1 MNQKGRSTKTAL
13 VLRLLVLVGFLLAIN
28 PPGVVHAGSEIL
40 IRGQVTDRLT
50 GEPIPEAYMEI
61 KDAAYNTLAFNN
73 ADINGN
79 YEISASLEQAAMVC
93 ATANFMD
100 KGDYFYTD
108 HIYECTDISQ
118 IIESEM
124 TVDFALQPVGIF
136 TLQVFDQQGNRV
148 KNSEVLS
155 IINNNAYIT
164 DLSDL
169 PTSGIFSTVEENA
182 YRKEETL
189 NELAAPTFYTP
200 IQTPVIFHILWDI
213 PDFGRIIVDLDNGGS
228 GYQVEKIWDAGV
240 LNFNYEAA
248 RSETLR
254 FARELAQ
261 FQEEGY
267 TFPSSIESDLATAQT
282 ALGSGEAHLNAAPP
296 EMALAVADFDD
307 ALVTALRGQEALYL
321 EKAKTDIPKFR
332 QGSLH
337 LTIKD
342 GEGARVSNAEVTF
355 QQISHDFQFGGWY
368 LTDGWTYLPEIGD
381 TLADAGFN
389 ATYILM
395 SQNILEPSE
404 GQYDFSYPDTAS
416 GLDTLLA
423 KGFSVNAGFAY
434 YGHPD
439 DQLDCPSYWNSM
451 TFEEYK
457 ENVYNHFEAL
467 SAHFKDQ
474 IDLWMFNEQNLQ
486 WSNCRALNWE
496 QKLEAY
502 QSAMAGLQAGY
513 PQARN
518 IVASIALPY
527 GWNQEKLRDMN
538 ALPPQGIAFPMYLDM
553 LQERGLPLD
562 AIGLEIYHFGIDIP
576 GNMGAPGLSLAAIAR
591 TMSFYNKYD
600 LPVYITE
607 FQVPSSQEAGTS
619 WLHQPWDETSQAE
632 FARDFYTLAFGTE
645 SMQGVQW
652 AAFVSDKNSFLIHS
666 GILDEK
672 YQPKPVYYTLKD
684 LIASWTTNGSVT
696 TDENGVLE
704 IRGFAGDYEI
714 TVTQQDGT
722 QTQSIVH
729 ISEQKNTEIEVTAV
743 PPAADEVTAKKDW
756 SIFIYIGL
764 GIVIIGGYLLLRT
777 TKKNINGSKKGQ

>member
-1 MNQKGRSTKTAL
+1 MAFLILILVILLFITKPPSTT
-13 VLRLLVLVGFLLAIN
+13 
-28 PPGVVHAGSEIL
+28 HAGSETL
-40 IRGQVTDRLT
+40 VKGQVTDSLT
-50 GEPIPEAYMEI
+50 GEPIPAAYMEI
-61 KDAAYNTLAFNN
+61 KDAAYNSLVNGN
-73 ADINGN
+73 ADSNGN
-79 YEISASLEQAAMVC
+79 YEIYASLDAAAMVC
-93 ATANFMD
+93 ATANF
-100 KGDYFYTD
+100 KESGDYFYTD

-118 IIESEM
+118 IKESEM

-136 TLQVFDQQGNRV
+136 TLQVLDQQGNRV

-155 IINNNAYIT
+155 TINNNAYIT
-164 DLSDL
+164 DLFDL

-182 YRKEETL
+182 FRKDETL
-189 NELAAPTFYTP
+189 NELAAPAFYTP

-228 GYQVEKIWDAGV
+228 GYQVEKTWEVGV

-248 RSETLR
+248 RSETMRL
-254 FARELAQ
+254 ARELAQ

-267 TFPSSIESDLATAQT
+267 TFSSSIESDLMAAQT
-282 ALGSGEAHLNAAPP
+282 ALGSGEASLNAAPP
-296 EMALAVADFDD
+296 EMALAVENFNE
-307 ALVTALRGQEALYL
+307 ALVTALKGQEALYL
-321 EKAKTDIPKFR
+321 EKAQADIPKYR
-332 QGSLH
+332 QGCLQ
-337 LTIKD
+337 LTLKD
-342 GEGARVSNAEVTF
+342 IEGAAISNAEVTYR
-355 QQISHDFQFGGWY
+355 QISHDFQFGGWY
-368 LTDGWTYLPEIGD
+368 LTDGWNYLPEIGD

-404 GQYDFSYPDTAS
+404 GQYDFSYPDTVS
-416 GLDTLLA
+416 GLDTLLS
-423 KGFSVNAGFAY
+423 KGFSVDAGFAY

-439 DQLDCPSYWNSM
+439 DQLDCPDYWDTM

-457 ENVYNHFEAL
+457 NNIYNHFKAL
-467 SAHFKDQ
+467 SEHYQ
-474 IDLWMFNEQNLQ
+474 GRISYWMFNEQNLQ
-486 WSNCRALNWE
+486 WSNCRKLNWE
-496 QKLEAY
+496 QKLVAY

-538 ALPPQGIAFPMYLDM
+538 ALPPPGIAFPMYLDM

-591 TMSFYNKYD
+591 TMNYYNKYEM
-600 LPVYITE
+600 PVYITE

-619 WLHQPWDETSQAE
+619 WLHQPWDENTQAD
-632 FARDFYTLAFGTE
+632 FVQDFYTLAFGTE

-652 AAFVSDKNSFLIHS
+652 AAFVSDKNSFLINA
-666 GILDEK
+666 GILDED
-672 YQPKPVYYTLKD
+672 YQPKPIYYTLKD
-684 LIASWTTNGSVT
+684 LIASWTTSGSAT

-714 TVTQQDGT
+714 TVIQPDGT
-722 QTQSIVH
+722 QTLAVVH
-729 ISEQKNTEIEVTAV
+729 ITEQQDTETEITAV
-743 PPAADEVTAKKDW
+743 PSAMEEVTTKNDQSK
-756 SIFIYIGL
+756 FIYIGL
-764 GIVIIGGYLLLRT
+764 GFVVIIVFFMLSKK
-777 TKKNINGSKKGQ
+777 KKNLDQ